1 MDAILE
7 KKIRSSPHEPGTYI
21 FKDEDGKPIYV
32 GKAADLRAR
41 LLQHYRGDSGGG
53 WAEIMHARARD
64 VDWIVTR
71 SETEAL
77 LLEANLIKEHK
88 PPYNI
93 RLADD
98 KSYPYLRITNER
110 FPRLVV
116 VRDLPKDAQVRIPGG
131 RGKLR
136 RGFHDPKRHEVYGM
150 GGGQIFGPFPQ
161 AQIMWRM
168 RDIASQVFGLRH
180 CRKALDPSKPQR
192 PCLNFHIKRCV
203 GPCRGE
209 LSREEYGKVVAQVIM
224 LLEGRTD
231 EVRKQFQERMEKA
244 AAELDFERAAGYRDK
259 IKVLDSAAQDQ
270 LVNAAEERDQDV
282 IAVAMEEDFAVVEL
296 FPVRQGRLLSPEHY
310 TFSHVRGRLTHEVI
324 EAAMTIHYGQTVSP
338 PRYIL
343 LPEPLPD
350 KSEWETMLGEL
361 REGRVELL
369 APQRGE
375 KRRMVE
381 LAEKN
386 AKLNLIRLADERGR
400 KRHENLV
407 ALSDLA
413 EGLDIPERPARIECY
428 DISNLQGQQAVG
440 SMVVFTDGLPDKKRY
455 RRFKIWIDGQPNDYA
470 MMAEMIRRRLKRG
483 LAGDEKFL
491 PLPDLI
497 LVDGGKGQVSTAAKV
512 LEEEGLALP
521 LAGLAKKQEEVLVPG
536 QSAALDMEAH
546 PRGWFLLQRVRDEA
560 HRFALA
566 YHTGLRS
573 KNITRSQIDMVSGI
587 GHTRRA
593 ALFRAFPSVHAMSE
607 ASIEELAA
615 VEGMNLSAARNL
627 HSFLMEA
634 LRDTAPLPKAD
645 DEGGEEEPED
655 EPNATDS

>member
-1 MDAILE
+1 MDPNLE
-7 KKIRSSPHEPGTYI
+7 KKIKSSPHEPGTYI
-21 FKDEDGKPIYV
+21 FKDEEGKPIYV
-32 GKAADLRAR
+32 GKAANLRAR
-41 LLQHYRGDSGGG
+41 LLQHYRGDGEAG
-53 WAEIMHARARD
+53 WAEVMHERARD

-98 KSYPYLRITNER
+98 KSYPYLRITNEP
-110 FPRLVV
+110 FPRLLV

-136 RGFHDPKRHEVYGM
+136 RGFHDPKRHEVYGVN
-150 GGGQIFGPFPQ
+150 GGQIFGPFPQ
-161 AQIMWRM
+161 AQVMWRM

-180 CRKALDPSKPQR
+180 CRKTLDPHKPQR

-209 LSREEYGKVVAQVIM
+209 VSDEEYGRVVDQVVM

-231 EVRKQFQERMEKA
+231 EVRKQFQKRMEKA
-244 AAELDFERAAGYRDK
+244 AADLDFERAAGYRDK
-259 IKVLDSAAQDQ
+259 IRVLDAASQDQ
-270 LVNAAEERDQDV
+270 LINAAEERDQDV

-296 FPVRQGRLLSPEHY
+296 FPVRQGRLLQPEHY
-310 TFSHVRGRLTHEVI
+310 TFSHVRGRLTYEVI
-324 EAAMTIHYGQTVSP
+324 EAAMTIHYGQTVTP

-343 LPEPLPD
+343 LPESLPD
-350 KSEWETMLGEL
+350 NDEWETMLAEL
-361 REGRVELL
+361 REAKVELL
-369 APQRGE
+369 VPQRGE
-375 KRRMVE
+375 KRRLVE

-386 AKLNLIRLADERGR
+386 AKLNLIRLQDERGR
-400 KRHENLV
+400 KRHENLA

-413 EGLDIPERPARIECY
+413 EVLNMEDRPARIECY

-455 RRFKIWIDGQPNDYA
+455 RRFKIWTEGQPNDYA

-483 LAGDEKFL
+483 LGGDDKFL
-491 PLPDLI
+491 PLPDLV
-497 LVDGGKGQVSTAAKV
+497 LVDGGKGQVSTAATV
-512 LEEEGLALP
+512 LAEEGVELA
-521 LAGLAKKQEEVLVPG
+521 LAGLAKKQEEVFVPG
-536 QSAALDMEAH
+536 QSEPLDMEAH
-546 PRGWFLLQRVRDEA
+546 PRGRFLLQRVRDEA

-573 KNITRSQIDMVSGI
+573 KNITRSQIDQVPGI

-593 ALFRAFPSVHAMSE
+593 ALFRAFPSVQAMSE
-607 ASIEELAA
+607 ASVEELAA
-615 VEGMNLSAARNL
+615 VEGMNMKAAKNL
-627 HSFLMEA
+627 HNFLLEA
-634 LRDTAPLPKAD
+634 LRDAAPLLPSEG
-645 DEGGEEEPED
+645 EGGEEETGD
-655 EPNATDS
+655 E

>member
-1 MDAILE
+1 MDPNLE
-7 KKIRSSPHEPGTYI
+7 QKIKSSPHEPGTYI

-32 GKAADLRAR
+32 GKAADLRTR
-41 LLQHYRGDSGGG
+41 LLQHYRGDTVGG
-53 WAEIMHARARD
+53 WAEVMHDRARD

-71 SETEAL
+71 TETEAL

-88 PPYNI
+88 PLYNI

-98 KSYPYLRITNER
+98 KSYPYLRITNET

-116 VRDLPKDAQVRIPGG
+116 VRDLPKDALVRIPGG

-136 RGFHDPKRHEVYGM
+136 RGFHDPKRHEVFGTA
-150 GGGQIFGPFPQ
+150 GGQIFGPYPQ
-161 AQIMWRM
+161 AQVMWRM

-209 LSREEYGKVVAQVIM
+209 LSREEYGKAVGQVIM

-231 EVRKQFQERMEKA
+231 EVRKQFQERMERA
-244 AAELDFERAAGYRDK
+244 AGELDFERAASYRDK
-259 IKVLDSAAQDQ
+259 LKVLESASQDQ
-270 LVNAAEERDQDV
+270 LVNAAEERDHDV
-282 IAVAMEEDFAVVEL
+282 IAVAMEDDFAVVEL
-296 FPVRQGRLLSPEHY
+296 FPVRQGRLLQPEHY

-343 LPEPLPD
+343 LPEGLPNKD
-350 KSEWETMLGEL
+350 EWETMLAEL
-361 REGRVELL
+361 REGKVDLL
-369 APQRGE
+369 VPQRGE

-400 KRHENLV
+400 KRHENLA

-413 EGLDIPERPARIECY
+413 EVLKMEERPARIECY

-497 LVDGGKGQVSTAAKV
+497 LVDGGKGQVSTAATV
-512 LEEEGLALP
+512 LSEEGLALR
-521 LAGLAKKQEEVLVPG
+521 LAGLAKKQEEVFVPG
-536 QSAALDMEAH
+536 QSVPLAMEAH

-566 YHTGLRS
+566 YHVGLRS
-573 KNITRSQIDMVSGI
+573 KAITRSQIDMVSGI

-593 ALFRAFPSVHAMSE
+593 SLFRAFPSVHAMTE
-607 ASIEELAA
+607 ASVEELAA
-615 VEGMNLSAARNL
+615 VEGMNLSAAKNL
-627 HSFLMEA
+627 HDFLIEA
-634 LRDTAPLPKAD
+634 MRDATPLPETEGEGAAPAD
-645 DEGGEEEPED
+645 G
-655 EPNATDS
+655 